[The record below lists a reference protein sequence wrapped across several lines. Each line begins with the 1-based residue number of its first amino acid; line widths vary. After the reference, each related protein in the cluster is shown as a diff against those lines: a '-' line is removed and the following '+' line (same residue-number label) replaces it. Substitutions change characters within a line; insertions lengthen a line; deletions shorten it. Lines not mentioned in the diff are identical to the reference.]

1 MHARPY
7 CHHQRTMENVDKYYG
22 NILSL
27 DLATN
32 ERKQEHQQQQ
42 QQQHEKE
49 KVLASMGRVY
59 THCHSRRSIVVE
71 LIVIKF
77 VETHTHKH

>member
-32 ERKQEHQQQQ
+32 ERKQEHQQ